1 MPNLPSILSPDF
13 GLLFWMLVA
22 FVIVFT
28 LLAKFGFPVII
39 KMVEDRK
46 SYIDESLKNA
56 REANEKLANIKSESA
71 AILKEARE
79 HQAQIIKEAMAT
91 RDSIIKEAKDKAQAE
106 GLKLLN
112 EAKAQ
117 ILQKKKT
124 PYAISATRLPT
135 YRLKLQEKL
144 CGSNLRKI
152 PSKKNIS
159 NDYST
164 KWLNHNPSNS
174 LDYEYRYYLNALCQ
188 SVTQIFRRKQRG
200 KSGLCRDGHTF

>member
-106 GLKLLN
+106 GLKLMN

-117 ILQKKKT
+117 I
-124 PYAISATRLPT
+124 SA
-135 YRLKLQEKL
+135 EK
-144 CGSNLRKI
+144 
-152 PSKKNIS
+152 
-159 NDYST
+159 
-164 KWLNHNPSNS
+164 
-174 LDYEYRYYLNALCQ
+174 ENALRDIRDTVADI
-188 SVTQIFRRKQRG
+188 SVEIAG
-200 KSGLCRDGHTF
+200 KVMRQQLEKDTEQEEYIERLLNEMVKS

>member
-1 MPNLPSILSPDF
+1 
-13 GLLFWMLVA
+13 
-22 FVIVFT
+22 
-28 LLAKFGFPVII
+28 
-39 KMVEDRK
+39 MVEDRK

-117 ILQKKKT
+117 I
-124 PYAISATRLPT
+124 SA
-135 YRLKLQEKL
+135 EK
-144 CGSNLRKI
+144 
-152 PSKKNIS
+152 
-159 NDYST
+159 
-164 KWLNHNPSNS
+164 
-174 LDYEYRYYLNALCQ
+174 ENALRDIRDTVADI
-188 SVTQIFRRKQRG
+188 SVEIAG
-200 KSGLCRDGHTF
+200 KVMRQQLEKDTEQEEYIERLLNEMVKS